1 MAPFRLP
8 ESHMRAALSSDAS
21 EDNSEVM
28 SLDRTAET
36 GFWESTASVALKCK
50 LGTYLSDRAYSRRYK
65 QHEQN
70 FNHFSWFDG
79 N

>member
-36 GFWESTASVALKCK
+36 DF
-50 LGTYLSDRAYSRRYK
+50 
-65 QHEQN
+65 
-70 FNHFSWFDG
+70 
-79 N
+79 